1 MGSLAGSIMA
11 WDGRTRTSTDEHG
24 QTGEGVWYFAR
35 PSLRRDHLRP
45 VEVLVHLR
53 IENRGI
59 ENRAP
64 DPARFGGEKR
74 FRSGVGERGWKE
86 WGEAG
91 RSVRRG
97 RKEAIVPP
105 RPPHV
110 KKKKNRA

>member
-86 WGEAG
+86 WGGGWKERAAG
-91 RSVRRG
+91 PEG
-97 RKEAIVPP
+97 GYCPPKTAPCEKKE
-105 RPPHV
+105 
-110 KKKKNRA
+110 K